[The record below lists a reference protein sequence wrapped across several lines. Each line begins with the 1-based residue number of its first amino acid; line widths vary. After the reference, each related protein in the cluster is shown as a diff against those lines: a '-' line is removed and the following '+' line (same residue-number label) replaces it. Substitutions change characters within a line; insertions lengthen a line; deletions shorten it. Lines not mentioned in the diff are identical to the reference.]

1 MRNKLALGALCMSG
15 VLASGCTLVAPNYT
29 PDYTA
34 LDSLKRQKLSKVAIE
49 SVKPRD
55 LSAEVNKISLRGSSL
70 VSSYG
75 SFAQY
80 LEQALISDFTDS
92 NMLDPMSSVRLS
104 TTLLKNDI
112 NVAGIVTG
120 NGMIEAEFNVMRDS
134 NVAFDKILSAE
145 IQFDSSFMG
154 SVAIPKGQ
162 TEYPNL
168 VRALLKKLYTDKEFI
183 QALKSS
189 FLEKLP

>member
-1 MRNKLALGALCMSG
+1 MRNKLALGALCMSV

-104 TTLLKNDI
+104 GRQRIRTWSSPPRKLKDI
-112 NVAGIVTG
+112 VA
-120 NGMIEAEFNVMRDS
+120 
-134 NVAFDKILSAE
+134 
-145 IQFDSSFMG
+145 
-154 SVAIPKGQ
+154 
-162 TEYPNL
+162 
-168 VRALLKKLYTDKEFI
+168 
-183 QALKSS
+183 
-189 FLEKLP
+189 